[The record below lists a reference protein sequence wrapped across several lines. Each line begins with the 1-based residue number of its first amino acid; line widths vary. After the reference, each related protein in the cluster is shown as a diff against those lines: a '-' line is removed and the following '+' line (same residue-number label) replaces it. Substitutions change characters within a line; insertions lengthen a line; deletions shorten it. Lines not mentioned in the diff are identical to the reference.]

1 VIIGLGATFG
11 LAWTAALA
19 PQKHRAGKIDHG
31 LWVLFGAL
39 LVGRLLH
46 VGLAWSYYSERLLD
60 IPQIWLGGLS
70 GAGALAGGLLALGLL
85 AFFTRQNLGVLAD
98 GYTPLAAAL
107 VTSAWLACWADGAVY
122 GAETTAWWGL
132 PARDEWGELLRR
144 QPVQMAA
151 AGLTLALFWF
161 LDRRRNDL
169 KQPGQKASLALFGL
183 GLLILATSFW
193 RVDVSPVWSGLRP
206 EAWAGVGFTLMAGTG
221 YLLTYLSRRKSRKAA
236 SAIEILQNT
245 S

>member
-1 VIIGLGATFG
+1 
-11 LAWTAALA
+11 
-19 PQKHRAGKIDHG
+19 
-31 LWVLFGAL
+31 
-39 LVGRLLH
+39 
-46 VGLAWSYYSERLLD
+46 LAWSYYSERLLD

-70 GAGALAGGLLALGLL
+70 GVGALAGGLLALGLL
-85 AFFTRQNLGVLAD
+85 AFLTRQNLGALAD
-98 GYTPLAAAL
+98 GFTPLAAAL

-122 GAETTAWWGL
+122 GAETNAWWGL

-144 QPVQMAA
+144 QPVQMTA

-169 KQPGQKASLALFGL
+169 KQPGQKASLALLGL

-193 RVDVSPVWSGLRP
+193 RADVSPVWLGLRP
-206 EAWAGVGFTLMAGTG
+206 EAWAGMGFAILSGVC
-221 YLLTYLSRRKSRKAA
+221 YLLTYLSRRNSRKAA
-236 SAIEILQNT
+236 SAIEILQNL

>member
-39 LVGRLLH
+39 LGGRLVH
-46 VGLAWSYYSERLLD
+46 TGLAWSYYSERLLD

-70 GAGALAGGLLALGLL
+70 GVGALAGGLLALGLL
-85 AFFTRQNLGVLAD
+85 AFFTRQNVGSLAD
-98 GYTPLAAAL
+98 GFTPLAAAL

-144 QPVQMAA
+144 QPVQMTA
-151 AGLTLALFWF
+151 AGLTLTLFWF
-161 LDRRRNDL
+161 LDRRRTI
-169 KQPGQKASLALFGL
+169 S
-183 GLLILATSFW
+183 S
-193 RVDVSPVWSGLRP
+193 SPVRKPAWPCSG
-206 EAWAGVGFTLMAGTG
+206 WGC
-221 YLLTYLSRRKSRKAA
+221 
-236 SAIEILQNT
+236 
-245 S
+245 